1 MIGVIANP
9 SDRAVVA
16 EFFELFKTPWEFYRR
31 DRKYKV
37 VLCDGVGN
45 VDDLASNVAVIYAG
59 GKLPDDPPDSIGTA
73 YQCNKNRS
81 LAYKGMRIP
90 IYGRSVT
97 FREKGS
103 RDLVDAES
111 QEPAAYLDLS
121 SGRVLARIGYD
132 LFCEVRTLLTV
143 GQPASNAAIPTL
155 DLHIAL
161 LRDLIIASGTSLVE
175 IPPVPGGYRFIACL
189 THDVD
194 QPSIRQHKFDHTMF
208 GFLYRATFRSLVNLL
223 RGRANCRQL
232 LKNWAAAL
240 RLPFVHLGLARDF
253 WREFDR
259 YPELEAGYHS
269 SFFIIP
275 FKDDPG
281 RRGGRRAPKRRASR
295 YGARDIVGS
304 LQTLMSAGCEI
315 GLHGIDAWCDGSKG
329 REELKEIRR
338 ITGTQPIGVRL
349 HWLYYDDQSPIT
361 LEEAG
366 ADYDSTIGYNETVGY
381 RAGTSQAYKPFEA
394 TRLLELPLHIMDTAL
409 FYPVYLNLSVREAK
423 KRVSDIIENAV
434 QFGGAVTVNWH
445 DRSIAPERCW
455 DDFYVNVVDELR
467 STGAWFA
474 TAAEAVAWFRK
485 RRATRFD
492 NVNCESDFSYVNATA
507 DIVANLPPLHLQI
520 HNPRELHQSCT
531 LGSNATAPTGEI
543 GLEPTMDTCVTPSVL
558 QDHQ

>member
-9 SDRAVVA
+9 SDRAVVC

-31 DRKYKV
+31 DRKYEV
-37 VLCDGVGN
+37 VLCDGGGN
-45 VDDLASNVAVIYAG
+45 VDDLASNVVVTYAG
-59 GKLPDDPPDSIGTA
+59 AKLPHDAPDSVGA
-73 YQCNKNRS
+73 VYQRNNTQP
-81 LAYKGMRIP
+81 LAYKGIQIP

-103 RDLVDAES
+103 RLLVDAES
-111 QEPAAYLDLS
+111 QESAAYLDLS
-121 SGRVLARIGYD
+121 SGRARARIGYD

-161 LRDLIIASGTSLVE
+161 LRDLLIASGASLVE
-175 IPPVPGGYRFIACL
+175 IPPVPAGYRFIACL

-194 QPSIRQHKFDHTMF
+194 HPSIRQHKFDHTMF
-208 GFLYRATFRSLVNLL
+208 GFLYRAVVRSPVNLL
-223 RGRANCRQL
+223 RGRATWRQL
-232 LKNWAAAL
+232 LTNWTAVL

-253 WREFDR
+253 WGEFDR
-259 YPELEAGYHS
+259 YPELEAGCHS

-281 RRGGRRAPKRRASR
+281 QRGGRRAPKRRASR

-315 GLHGIDAWCDGSKG
+315 GLHGIDAWCDSSKG

-349 HWLYYDDQSPIT
+349 HWLYYDEQSPVT

-394 TRLLELPLHIMDTAL
+394 TCLLELPLHIMDTAL
-409 FYPVYLNLSVREAK
+409 FYPAYLNLSVREAR
-423 KRVSDIIENAV
+423 KRVSEIIENAV
-434 QFGGAVTVNWH
+434 RFGGAVTVNWH

-455 DDFYVNVVDELR
+455 DDFYINVVEELR
-467 STGAWFA
+467 SRGAWFA

-492 NVNCESDFSYVNATA
+492 KVNYESDFSNVNATA
-507 DIVANLPPLHLQI
+507 DIVANLPQLHLQI
-520 HNPRELHQSCT
+520 HNTRKLLEACT
-531 LGSNATAPTGEI
+531 PGSGAGRK
-543 GLEPTMDTCVTPSVL
+543 LMRSV
-558 QDHQ
+558 